1 MRPRAPLVC
10 SVSRDSHLP
19 RGHLTHPEPSHQRT
33 QGGGCCLLRFSVK
46 LLCPTKQLSL
56 GVPPAVLSTS
66 GTPYGLGWSCF
77 HRVLP
82 RTWPWL
88 GSKESFSESQGAPPP
103 SSVLS
108 HPGHSRP
115 FFSCLPFHMG
125 SKILTPHR
133 VCEGRSSSP
142 PSSEGFASCRCF
154 ACHLQGMCPPRGSGT
169 RKMVLVTPSS
179 RTLVSGTPSTA
190 TSHWA
195 NG

>member
-103 SSVLS
+103 PALSSHILVIPDHSSHAYPFIWGPRYSLHIESVRGGPPPLPPVKALLHAGVLPVIFRACAR
-108 HPGHSRP
+108 HGDQGPGKW
-115 FFSCLPFHMG
+115 CL
-125 SKILTPHR
+125 SL
-133 VCEGRSSSP
+133 P
-142 PSSEGFASCRCF
+142 PAER
-154 ACHLQGMCPPRGSGT
+154 
-169 RKMVLVTPSS
+169 
-179 RTLVSGTPSTA
+179 
-190 TSHWA
+190 
-195 NG
+195 

>member
-1 MRPRAPLVC
+1 MQAMQPVSIWSMRPRAPLVC

-103 SSVLS
+103 QLCPLTSWSFPTILLMPTLS
-108 HPGHSRP
+108 YGVQDTHS
-115 FFSCLPFHMG
+115 
-125 SKILTPHR
+125 T
-133 VCEGRSSSP
+133 
-142 PSSEGFASCRCF
+142 
-154 ACHLQGMCPPRGSGT
+154 
-169 RKMVLVTPSS
+169 
-179 RTLVSGTPSTA
+179 
-190 TSHWA
+190 
-195 NG
+195 